1 MSKTVKNIII
11 VVAVAVIAAV
21 IALFTYH
28 YVTTK
33 KTDGGTDGGVVDS
46 GATTKELS
54 GKFTDENGKE
64 MLMSATYAMPK
75 AMTLSDLQPD
85 TIAQITLTATIL
97 PTNATN
103 DRVIWEII
111 DTYDNGY
118 CSSAELV
125 PTFYGS
131 ATAVL
136 TVTDTFDSTYK
147 IIATSA
153 ADETIFD
160 TCYVD
165 YLKDFNWIDLDVS
178 TYNNELTFGKNEII
192 PVDYYDGYAN
202 GSTSGDLE
210 YGEFSMTLNSAL
222 IYDISERLGID
233 FTPTYQPVNENFSS
247 DGIPYYLSS
256 PFACFA
262 AGSGLDE
269 YDFNL
274 AFCRS
279 VYFFDDEYPPVYI
292 SFTAR
297 YSYCDKLVT
306 SERIYMD
313 NSFEKLFMEF
323 SLDGLYIPVQ
333 DIVINNEDIIINA
346 GETSE
351 PLTCYFDNAD
361 SSKISTSEKITV
373 AGKQSVCTATP
384 VTALSKSFTKY
395 LKMESGTQIT
405 FTTAATMTLKIYVD
419 TTGKKIKVDG
429 VNYTSVTDDNGDNV
443 ITVAISGGSHT
454 ISKGD
459 VLGLFGLT
467 LENA

>member
-1 MSKTVKNIII
+1 MSNKVKNIII
-11 VVAVAVIAAV
+11 AVAVAVIAVV
-21 IALFTYH
+21 IALFTVH
-28 YVTTK
+28 FVTKQNTN
-33 KTDGGTDGGVVDS
+33 DGVTDS

-75 AMTLSDLQPD
+75 AITLSDLQPD
-85 TIAQITLTATIL
+85 TIAQITLTATIT

-111 DTYDNGY
+111 DTRDNGV
-118 CSSAELV
+118 CTAAELV

-147 IIATSA
+147 IVATSA

-165 YLKDFNWIDLDVS
+165 YLKDFNWLDLDIEN
-178 TYNNELTFGKNEII
+178 YNNDLVFGKNEII
-192 PVDYYDGYAN
+192 PVDYNDGYAN
-202 GSTSGDLE
+202 GSISGDVE
-210 YGEFSMTLNSAL
+210 YGEFSMTLNGGL
-222 IYDISERLGID
+222 INDISDRLGVD

-262 AGSGLDE
+262 GGSGLDE

-279 VYFFDDEYPPVYI
+279 VYFFNDEYPPVYI

-297 YSYCDKLVT
+297 YSYGDKLIT
-306 SERIYMD
+306 SERINLD
-313 NSFEKLFMEF
+313 NSFEKLYMEF
-323 SLDGLYIPVQ
+323 SLDGLYVPVQ

-361 SSKISTSEKITV
+361 SSVISTSSQITV
-373 AGKQSVCTATP
+373 AGKQSACTATN
-384 VTALSKSFTKY
+384 VTALNKSFTKY

-419 TTGKKIKVDG
+419 TAGKRIKVDG
-429 VNYTSVTDDNGDNV
+429 ANYTSVADENGDNV
-443 ITVAISGGSHT
+443 ITVELSGGSHT

-467 LENA
+467 LGNA

>member
-1 MSKTVKNIII
+1 MTNKVKNIII
-11 VVAVAVIAAV
+11 AVAVAVIAAV
-21 IALFTYH
+21 IALFTVH
-28 YVTTK
+28 FVTMK
-33 KTDGGTDGGVVDS
+33 KTNGGVVDS

-75 AMTLSDLQPD
+75 AMTLSNLQPD
-85 TIAQITLTATIL
+85 TIAQITLTATVL

-103 DRVIWEII
+103 DRVLWEII
-111 DTYDNGY
+111 DTRDNGY
-118 CSSAELV
+118 CLSAELV

-136 TVTDTFDSTYK
+136 TITDTFDSTYK

-165 YLKDFNWIDLDVS
+165 YLKDFNSIDLDIS
-178 TYNNELTFGKNEII
+178 NYNNDLTFGKNEII
-192 PVDYYDGYAN
+192 PVDYDDGYAN
-202 GSTSGDLE
+202 GSISGDLE
-210 YGEFSMTLNSAL
+210 YGEFSMTLNGAL
-222 IYDISERLGID
+222 IYDISERLGVD

-279 VYFFDDEYPPVYI
+279 VYFFNDEYPPVYI

-297 YSYCDKLVT
+297 YYYGDKLIT
-306 SERIYMD
+306 SERIYVD
-313 NSFEKLFMEF
+313 SSYEKLYMEF
-323 SLDGLYIPVQ
+323 SLDGLYVPVQ

-361 SSKISTSEKITV
+361 SSVISTSEKITV

-384 VTALSKSFTKY
+384 VTALNKSFTKY

-419 TTGKKIKVDG
+419 TAGKKIKVDG
-429 VNYTSVTDDNGDNV
+429 VNYTSVADDNGDNFV
-443 ITVAISGGSHT
+443 TVELSGGSHT

>member
-1 MSKTVKNIII
+1 MSNKVKNIII
-11 VVAVAVIAAV
+11 AVAVAVIAVV
-21 IALFTYH
+21 IALFTVH
-28 YVTTK
+28 FVTRK
-33 KTDGGTDGGVVDS
+33 NTDGGVSDS

-85 TIAQITLTATIL
+85 TIAQITLTATIT

-111 DTYDNGY
+111 DTRDNGV
-118 CSSAELV
+118 CTAAELV

-131 ATAVL
+131 KTAVL

-153 ADETIFD
+153 ADETIYD

-165 YLKDFNWIDLDVS
+165 YLKDFNWLDLDIEN
-178 TYNNELTFGKNEII
+178 YNNDLVFGKNEII
-192 PVDYYDGYAN
+192 PVDYDDGYAN
-202 GSTSGDLE
+202 GSISGDVE
-210 YGEFSMTLNSAL
+210 YGEFSMTLNGGL
-222 IYDISERLGID
+222 INDISDRLGSD
-233 FTPTYQPVNENFSS
+233 FTPIYQPVNENFSS

-256 PFACFA
+256 PYACFA
-262 AGSGLDE
+262 GGSGLDE

-279 VYFFDDEYPPVYI
+279 VYFFNDEYPPVYI

-297 YSYCDKLVT
+297 YSYGDKLIT
-306 SERIYMD
+306 SERINLD
-313 NSFEKLFMEF
+313 NSFEKLYMEF
-323 SLDGLYIPVQ
+323 SLDGLYVPVQ

-361 SSKISTSEKITV
+361 SSVISTSAQITV
-373 AGKQSVCTATP
+373 AGKQSTCTATN
-384 VTALSKSFTKY
+384 VTALNKSFTKY
-395 LKMESGTQIT
+395 LKMESGTQVT

-419 TTGKKIKVDG
+419 TAGKRIKVDG
-429 VNYTSVTDDNGDNV
+429 ANYTGVADGNGDNV
-443 ITVAISGGSHT
+443 ITVELAGGSHT

>member
-1 MSKTVKNIII
+1 MTNKVKNIII
-11 VVAVAVIAAV
+11 AVAVAVIAVV
-21 IALFTYH
+21 IALFTVH
-28 YVTTK
+28 FVTRK
-33 KTDGGTDGGVVDS
+33 KTDGGVVDS
-46 GATTKELS
+46 GSTTKELS

-64 MLMSATYAMPK
+64 MLMSAAYAMPK
-75 AMTLSDLQPD
+75 AITLSDLQPD
-85 TIAQITLTATIL
+85 TIAQITLTATIT

-111 DTYDNGY
+111 DTADNGY

-147 IIATSA
+147 ITATSA

-165 YLKDFNWIDLDVS
+165 YLKSFNWNDLDIS
-178 TYNNELTFGKNEII
+178 TYGNDLVFGKNELI
-192 PVDYYDGYAN
+192 PVDYNDSSAN
-202 GSTSGDLE
+202 GSISGDLE

-222 IYDISERLGID
+222 IYDIADRLGVD
-233 FTPTYQPVNENFSS
+233 YTPIYQPVNENFSS

-256 PFACFA
+256 PYACFA
-262 AGSGLDE
+262 SGSGLDE

-274 AFCRS
+274 AFCRA
-279 VYFFDDEYPPVYI
+279 VYFFEDEYPPVYI

-297 YSYCDKLVT
+297 YFYGDKLVT
-306 SERIYMD
+306 SERVFMD
-313 NSFEKLFMEF
+313 NSYEKLFMQF
-323 SLDGLYIPVQ
+323 SLDGLYVPVQ
-333 DIVINNEDIIINA
+333 DIVINNGDIIINA

-361 SSKISTSEKITV
+361 SSVISTSEQITV
-373 AGKQSVCTATP
+373 AGKQSACTATT
-384 VTALSKSFTKY
+384 VTGLNKSFTKY

-419 TTGKKIKVDG
+419 TAGKKIKVDG
-429 VNYTSVTDDNGDNV
+429 ANYTSVTDGNGDNI
-443 ITVAISGGSHT
+443 ITVALSGGSHT

-459 VLGLFGLT
+459 ILGLFGLT

>member
-1 MSKTVKNIII
+1 MTNKVKNIII
-11 VVAVAVIAAV
+11 AVAVAIIAAV
-21 IALFTYH
+21 IALFTVH
-28 YVTTK
+28 FVTMK
-33 KTDGGTDGGVVDS
+33 KTDGGVVDS
-46 GATTKELS
+46 DTMTKELS

-64 MLMSATYAMPK
+64 MLMSATYSMPN
-75 AMTLSDLQPD
+75 AMTLSDLQPN
-85 TIAQITLTATIL
+85 TIAQITLTATVL

-103 DRVIWEII
+103 DRVIWEIK
-111 DTYDNGY
+111 DTADNGY

-136 TVTDTFDSTYK
+136 TVTDKFDSTYK
-147 IIATSA
+147 ITATSA

-165 YLKDFNWIDLDVS
+165 YLKDFNWLDLYVS
-178 TYNNELTFGKNEII
+178 TYDNDLTFGKNEII
-192 PVDYYDGYAN
+192 PVDYDDGYAS
-202 GSTSGDLE
+202 GSISGDLE
-210 YGEFSMTLNSAL
+210 YGEFSMTLNSGL
-222 IYDISERLGID
+222 IFDISDRLGVD
-233 FTPTYQPVNENFSS
+233 YTPTYQPVNENFSS

-256 PFACFA
+256 PFECFA

-274 AFCRS
+274 AFCRA
-279 VYFFDDEYPPVYI
+279 VYFFNDEYPPVYI

-297 YSYCDKLVT
+297 YYYGEKLVT
-306 SERIYMD
+306 SERIYRD
-313 NSFEKLFMEF
+313 NSFEKLYMEF
-323 SLDGLYIPVQ
+323 SLDGLYVPVQ

-351 PLTCYFDNAD
+351 PLICYFDNAD

-373 AGKQSVCTATP
+373 AGKQSVCTATT
-384 VTALSKSFTKY
+384 VTALNKSFTKY

-419 TTGKKIKVDG
+419 TAGKKIKVDG
-429 VNYTSVTDDNGDNV
+429 VNYASVVDDNGDNV
-443 ITVAISGGSHT
+443 ITVELSGGSHT